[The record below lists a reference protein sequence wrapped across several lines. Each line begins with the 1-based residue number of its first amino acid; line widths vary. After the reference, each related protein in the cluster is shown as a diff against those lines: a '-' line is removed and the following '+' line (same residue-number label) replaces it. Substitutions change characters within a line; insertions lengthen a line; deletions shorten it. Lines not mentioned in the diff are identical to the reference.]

1 MAQITIGNQILHA
14 IDPRIYSH
22 FIEELGEC
30 IHNGIWVYSDAL
42 KNFPILEDPQLDL
55 VRQDVFQSMYD
66 IVGGQASIGDYYDGL
81 GVAFLILI
89 TGEMVLVHVSNA
101 PGVEINIGMPLLQAM
116 VYGFMERREERVRAL
131 IINLDVKNIFIFA
144 NY

>member
-42 KNFPILEDPQLDL
+42 KNLPILEDPQLDL

-66 IVGGQASIGDYYDGL
+66 IVGGQASHRGLLRWPGGCFSDTYHWRDGIGPRE
-81 GVAFLILI
+81 A
-89 TGEMVLVHVSNA
+89 T
-101 PGVEINIGMPLLQAM
+101 LLAS
-116 VYGFMERREERVRAL
+116 
-131 IINLDVKNIFIFA
+131 K
-144 NY
+144 